1 MTAVDPRTEKLRL
14 RRSIQLRLGEVTPE
28 EARAVGAAIADRL
41 DRSPLW
47 QEAARVVVFASR
59 SDEVDTSALIERAF
73 FAGKQVL
80 FPRTTDSAGL
90 EFARVA
96 DPSQL
101 RAGRFGIR
109 EPSPE
114 LPVARLDQRT
124 LLLVPGLAFDREGA
138 RLGRGGGYYDR
149 ALAGIRDREHRP
161 ITIGVGFFFQLVE
174 RVPMTPFDVHLDG
187 VVSEDALLETESSR
201 TRRAR
206 AGRGTGRSGRDD

>member
-1 MTAVDPRTEKLRL
+1 MTAVDPPTEKLRL
-14 RRSIQLRLGEVTPE
+14 RRSMQLRLGEVTPE
-28 EARAVGAAIADRL
+28 EARAAGAVIADRL

-47 QEAARVVVFASR
+47 QEATRVGVFASR
-59 SDEVDTSALIERAF
+59 ADEVDTSALIERAF
-73 FAGKQVL
+73 LAGKQVL
-80 FPRTTDSAGL
+80 FPRTMDAAGL

-101 RAGRFGIR
+101 RAGRFGVR
-109 EPSPE
+109 EPSPD

-124 LLLVPGLAFDREGA
+124 LLLVPGLLFDREGG

-149 ALAGIRDREHRP
+149 ALAGFRDREYRP
-161 ITIGVGFFFQLVE
+161 VTIGVGFFFQLVE
-174 RVPMTPFDVHLDG
+174 RVPMTPLDVHLDG
-187 VVSEDALLETESSR
+187 VVSEDGLHETESLR

>member
-14 RRSIQLRLGEVTPE
+14 RRSMQLRLGEVTPE
-28 EARAVGAAIADRL
+28 EARAGGAAIADRL

-47 QEAARVVVFASR
+47 QEAARVGVFASR